1 MDLTRFPDNKKFIAG
16 SDLQRLKR
24 HGTTFLVFILLAV
37 FLIFIILPV
46 ASLFIKITPGGFLE
60 ALHQPVVLDALF
72 LSLST
77 AGISTAIVIL
87 LGTPLSY
94 INARHNYRGKEIVD
108 TLTDLPIV
116 LPPAVAG
123 LALLMAFGRKGV
135 LGSYLDLLEIQ
146 IAFTT
151 LAVIF
156 AQIFVASPFYIRQAR
171 ASFEAVDEI
180 YENAARTL
188 GASRFYVLLKVTIPI
203 AWTGLVSGAI
213 LSFARALGEF
223 GATIMFAGNFQG
235 KTQTM
240 PLAIYTT
247 MQSSMDEAISLSI
260 ILVAISFAVILTV
273 KYVAKR
279 ERAV

>member
-1 MDLTRFPDNKKFIAG
+1 MGNDKR
-16 SDLQRLKR
+16 RLKR
-24 HGTTFLVFILLAV
+24 QGTTFLIFILLAL
-37 FLIFIILPV
+37 FLLFIILPV
-46 ASLFIKITPGGFLE
+46 ASLFLKITPEGFIESLQ
-60 ALHQPVVLDALF
+60 QPVVLDALV

-77 AGISTAIVIL
+77 ASISTAIVIL

-94 INARHNYRGKEIVD
+94 INARQNYRGKEIVD

-123 LALLMAFGRKGV
+123 LALLMAFGRKGI
-135 LGSYLDLLEIQ
+135 LGSYLDAFGIQ

-151 LAVIF
+151 IAVIF
-156 AQIFVASPFYIRQAR
+156 AQVFVASPFYIRQAR
-171 ASFEAVDEI
+171 ASFEAVDVI
-180 YENAARTL
+180 YENAAKTL
-188 GASRFYVLLKVTIPI
+188 GASRFEVLTKVTIPI
-203 AWTGLVSGAI
+203 AWAGLVSGSI

-235 KTQTM
+235 RTQTM

-247 MQSSMDEAISLSI
+247 MQSSMNDAISLSI

-273 KYVAKR
+273 KFVTKR
-279 ERAV
+279 SL